1 MSPALDLAIEANET
15 RRARVAADRELAAS
29 RQQLSALAQHL
40 QTSVEHERA
49 AIAREIHDDVG
60 GSLTA
65 LKFDL
70 AWIARHSDST
80 AECSRGCSRR
90 SR

>member
-1 MSPALDLAIEANET
+1 M
-15 RRARVAADRELAAS
+15 
-29 RQQLSALAQHL
+29 
-40 QTSVEHERA
+40 ERA

-70 AWIARHSDST
+70 AWIARHVERRREVRR
-80 AECSRGCSRR
+80 ACSRR
-90 SR
+90 SRR